1 MILSDTFL
9 WPLLLARRGG
19 ILQLQEGIS
28 AALLSGMVTHM
39 QGGAISR
46 FVYVLINLSSL

>member
-28 AALLSGMVTHM
+28 AALLAGVVIH
-39 QGGAISR
+39 
-46 FVYVLINLSSL
+46 V